1 MATVYERLKKIIV
14 ELLRVKEEEIT
25 PSTNLAG
32 DLGADS
38 LDLLRLIMDIEDEFS
53 NTSLKVDIPDED
65 AEEILIVQDAID
77 YLKNLGIKDD

>member
-14 ELLRVKEEEIT
+14 KLLRVKEEEIT
-25 PSTNLAG
+25 PSTNLV

-38 LDLLRLIMDIEDEFS
+38 LDLIALIMDIEDEFS

-65 AEEILIVQDAID
+65 AEKILTVQDAID
-77 YLKNLGIKDD
+77 YLKDLGVKDD

>member
-1 MATVYERLKKIIV
+1 VATVYERLKKIIV
-14 ELLRVKEEEIT
+14 EQLRVEEEEIT
-25 PSTNLAG
+25 PSTNLAD

-38 LDLLRLIMDIEDEFS
+38 LDLLELIININDEFS
-53 NTSLKVDIPDED
+53 NSSVKVAIPDED

>member
-14 ELLRVKEEEIT
+14 EQLRVEEEIT
-25 PSTNLAG
+25 PSTNLVD

-53 NTSLKVDIPDED
+53 NGSVKVNIPDED
-65 AEEILIVQDAID
+65 AEKILTVQDAID
-77 YLKNLGIKDD
+77 YLKGLGIKDD